1 MFYSGTGGTVGSI
14 SSAEDSIRIRPTSGA
29 PHVAG
34 FLVVSASGGTAT
46 GNARIVIGTEV
57 PSKMLTVGG
66 DISSSGGYYGSRTF
80 ETGSITAVAD
90 NSRADIVYFG
100 QASGLTAGT
109 LYYLKTDGTWEAAD
123 ADDNTK
129 GADELLG
136 IALGANAT
144 TNGILLRGIVNVT
157 GVSGL
162 SNVGRAVY
170 ISTTAGDVT
179 ETAPSSNN
187 NIVRIVGYVI
197 NANDTIYFNP
207 GTTWVKVTA

>member
-1 MFYSGTGGTVGSI
+1 MLCRIFLTSVNEPNLTNVSSFSGT
-14 SSAEDSIRIRPTSGA
+14 R
-29 PHVAG
+29 
-34 FLVVSASGGTAT
+34 FLSTT
-46 GNARIVIGTEV
+46 
-57 PSKMLTVGG
+57 
-66 DISSSGGYYGSRTF
+66 
-80 ETGSITAVAD
+80 
-90 NSRADIVYFG
+90 
-100 QASGLTAGT
+100 GLTAGKI
-109 LYYLKTDGTWEAAD
+109 YYLQANGTWAVAN
-123 ADDNTK
+123 ASDNTK

-136 IALGANAT
+136 IALGADAT

-162 SNVGRAVY
+162 SNVCRAVY

-207 GTTWVKVTA
+207 SAVWVKVTT

>member
-1 MFYSGTGGTVGSI
+1 M
-14 SSAEDSIRIRPTSGA
+14 
-29 PHVAG
+29 
-34 FLVVSASGGTAT
+34 
-46 GNARIVIGTEV
+46 
-57 PSKMLTVGG
+57 
-66 DISSSGGYYGSRTF
+66 
-80 ETGSITAVAD
+80 
-90 NSRADIVYFG
+90 
-100 QASGLTAGT
+100 
-109 LYYLKTDGTWEAAD
+109 
-123 ADDNTK
+123 
-129 GADELLG
+129 G

-179 ETAPSSNN
+179 ETAPSGNN